1 MYNIHIYITIYTL
14 GFGQQLS
21 SIHAAWGFTRHFCHR
36 LHGSCQ
42 LPGVC
47 QRWQKGKATLLCA
60 RGIIFVMSLGL
71 NKYHKHS
78 FILFNTLC
86 VGRAKLSPACSSFL
100 SVFWLRSFT
109 FCSCHFIARALR
121 AK

>member
-1 MYNIHIYITIYTL
+1 M
-14 GFGQQLS
+14 
-21 SIHAAWGFTRHFCHR
+21 
-36 LHGSCQ
+36 
-42 LPGVC
+42 
-47 QRWQKGKATLLCA
+47 LCA

-100 SVFWLRSFT
+100 SVFWLRCFYFLFLSLY
-109 FCSCHFIARALR
+109 SARTESQMKQVSLGVCVCVCVGPVNECVCVCVSANL
-121 AK
+121 AKIH